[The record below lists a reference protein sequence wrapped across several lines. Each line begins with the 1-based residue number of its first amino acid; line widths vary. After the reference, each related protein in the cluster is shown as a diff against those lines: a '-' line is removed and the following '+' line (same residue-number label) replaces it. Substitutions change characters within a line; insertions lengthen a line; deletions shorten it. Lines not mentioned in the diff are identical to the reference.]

1 MTLSQRPRRA
11 GSPVRQVL
19 RRSARALKNLH
30 DEHVY
35 AWECYLLPADTPR
48 SRT

>member
-1 MTLSQRPRRA
+1 MTTSQRPRRA
-11 GSPVRQVL
+11 DSPVRRVL

-35 AWECYLLPADTPR
+35 AWECYLRPADAPR
-48 SRT
+48 SRS

>member
-1 MTLSQRPRRA
+1 MTTSQRPRRA
-11 GSPVRQVL
+11 DSPVRRVL

-30 DEHVY
+30 KEQAY
-35 AWECYLLPADTPR
+35 AWECYLRPTDAPR